1 MTKAEISDSEAQLSS
16 ASTCTQFSMRFF
28 NCLALSASLTATA
41 FAQNTTPTNQTPI
54 FSPAERARIVGFW
67 NAAGRYQSGPDLP
80 QDGKRWVTRLTPAA
94 SIWFRSYT
102 RALSNVAVP
111 PTQNGTPQ
119 TSAQQKWE
127 GWVRAKLTFDS
138 WMAQKSADN
147 ANIPLSV
154 SATADNAPPY
164 PGLIP
169 DDLLA
174 ATGNPPSFR
183 AAVAPWKY
191 TVNFPDGET
200 ISYRDHINIGN
211 ARYGYYRF
219 DSGVQFFGPSLKT
232 WPQDELKT
240 LWKNSGFTPFE
251 THVVAAVSRL
261 EGGFASVNTYDT
273 GWVSIGFIQF
283 ASLDEGGGSL
293 GELMRF
299 YKNDDSNSYQRDF
312 QQYGIDVDDKG
323 LIVVVDLTTG
333 AELHGADAN
342 RAIIEDKR
350 LTAIWQRAG
359 LHSVDFQLAQLKAA
373 KARFYP
379 SDRAVQVL
387 AGGKTLNGKVSDVIR
402 SEAGMATL
410 FDRSVNIGNIRLFN
424 AELQNLV
431 TQKQLTSLQDAAKY
445 ERELIG
451 KVKWR
456 EDFLQDNT
464 LSQPR

>member
-1 MTKAEISDSEAQLSS
+1 MWKVEFVLQVLAAQKNG
-16 ASTCTQFSMRFF
+16 FSMRIF
-28 NCLALSASLTATA
+28 NALALSSLLMTTTA
-41 FAQNTTPTNQTPI
+41 FAQTTTPTNQTPT

-67 NAAGRYQSGPDLP
+67 NENGRYQSGPDLP

-94 SIWFRSYT
+94 SIWFRAYT
-102 RALSNVAVP
+102 RALSSVAVP
-111 PTQNGTPQ
+111 PTQNAAPQ
-119 TSAQQKWE
+119 SPTQQKWE
-127 GWVRAKLTFDS
+127 GWVRAKFAFDS
-138 WMAQKSADN
+138 WTAQQSADLSN
-147 ANIPLSV
+147 APLFNTLTDS
-154 SATADNAPPY
+154 NAPPY
-164 PGLIP
+164 PGLMP

-174 ATGNPPSFR
+174 ATGNPPNFR

-191 TVNFPDGET
+191 TVNFPDGES
-200 ISYRDHINIGN
+200 ISYRDHIEIGN
-211 ARYGYYRF
+211 ARYAYYRF
-219 DSGVQFFGPSLKT
+219 DNGVQFFGPSLRN
-232 WPQDELKT
+232 WPQNEMQA

-251 THVVAAVSRL
+251 THVVEAVSRL

-293 GELMRF
+293 GELMRL
-299 YKNDDSNSYQRDF
+299 YKNQMPDAFQRDF
-312 QQYGIDVDDKG
+312 QQYGIDVDNNG
-323 LIVVVDLTTG
+323 LLVVVDLTTG

-379 SDRAVQVL
+379 ADRAVQVL
-387 AGGKTLNGKVSDVIR
+387 AGGQTLNGKVSDVVR

-410 FDRSVNIGNIRLFN
+410 FDRSVNTGNIRLFN
-424 AELQNLV
+424 TELQNLV
-431 TQKQLTSLQDAAKY
+431 TQKQLSSLQEAANY
-445 ERELIG
+445 ERELIA

-456 EDFLQDNT
+456 KDFLQDKT
-464 LSQPR
+464 LSQPH

>member
-1 MTKAEISDSEAQLSS
+1 M
-16 ASTCTQFSMRFF
+16 
-28 NCLALSASLTATA
+28 
-41 FAQNTTPTNQTPI
+41 
-54 FSPAERARIVGFW
+54 
-67 NAAGRYQSGPDLP
+67 
-80 QDGKRWVTRLTPAA
+80 
-94 SIWFRSYT
+94 
-102 RALSNVAVP
+102 
-111 PTQNGTPQ
+111 
-119 TSAQQKWE
+119 
-127 GWVRAKLTFDS
+127 RAKLAFDS
-138 WMAQKSADN
+138 WTAKKSADN
-147 ANIPLSV
+147 ANASLSD
-154 SATADNAPPY
+154 TLTDNNAPPY

-174 ATGNPPSFR
+174 ATGNPPRFR

-191 TVNFPDGET
+191 TVNFPDGES
-200 ISYRDHINIGN
+200 ISYRDNIEIGN

-219 DSGVQFFGPSLKT
+219 DKGVMFFGPSLRT
-232 WPQDELKT
+232 WPPNEMQA

-251 THVVAAVSRL
+251 THVVEAVSRL

-299 YKNDDSNSYQRDF
+299 YKLDNPNTYQRDF

-323 LIVVVDLTTG
+323 LIVVLDLTTG

-342 RAIIEDKR
+342 RAVIDDKR

-379 SDRAVQVL
+379 ADRAVQVL
-387 AGGKTLNGKVSDVIR
+387 AGGKTLNGKVSDVIH

-410 FDRSVNIGNIRLFN
+410 FDRSVNTGNIRLFN
-424 AELQNLV
+424 TELQNLV
-431 TQKQLTSLQDAAKY
+431 TQKQLTSLQQAANY
-445 ERELIG
+445 ERGLIA

-456 EDFLQDNT
+456 KDFLQDNT